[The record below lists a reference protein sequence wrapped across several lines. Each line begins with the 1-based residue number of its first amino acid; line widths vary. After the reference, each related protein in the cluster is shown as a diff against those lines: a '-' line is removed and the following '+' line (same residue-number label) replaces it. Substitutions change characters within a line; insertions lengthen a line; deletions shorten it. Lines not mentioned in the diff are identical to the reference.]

1 MAVVRSGFDL
11 TKFSPMPIL
20 TVVDPFGIVDVY
32 HLPCHPF
39 VSCNSK
45 PRKRRLGSSIR
56 TAETGSS
63 SSLTAT
69 CRDLRRPLL
78 IMNVLYFFVHITYLY
93 NLVEALTSLLL
104 DNGAGRFPLQL
115 LPWKTSSTIILSK
128 AAIFSKTQNATG
140 RTFRAGPLEF
150 GYQRRLIKACG
161 LASRLRY
168 L

>member
-1 MAVVRSGFDL
+1 MITLVSGMAVVRSGFDL

-93 NLVEALTSLLL
+93 NLVRLWHPSFWTTELGVSHCNCCLGKLLL
-104 DNGAGRFPLQL
+104 Q
-115 LPWKTSSTIILSK
+115 S
-128 AAIFSKTQNATG
+128 FSPRRPYSQRLKMRQE
-140 RTFRAGPLEF
+140 GPLE
-150 GYQRRLIKACG
+150 QVLWNSAIKG
-161 LASRLRY
+161 G
-168 L
+168 

>member
-1 MAVVRSGFDL
+1 MITLVSGMAVVRSGFDL

-32 HLPCHPF
+32 HLPYHPF

-45 PRKRRLGSSIR
+45 SRKRRLGSSIR

-69 CRDLRRPLL
+69 CRDLRSPLL

-93 NLVEALTSLLL
+93 NLVRLWYPSFWTTELGVSHCNCCLRELLL
-104 DNGAGRFPLQL
+104 Q
-115 LPWKTSSTIILSK
+115 S
-128 AAIFSKTQNATG
+128 FSPRRPYSQMLKRRQE
-140 RTFRAGPLEF
+140 GPLE
-150 GYQRRLIKACG
+150 QVLWNSAIKG
-161 LASRLRY
+161 G
-168 L
+168 